1 MAGYRYGVIGAGR
14 AGTAAAFD
22 LAVRGEAEEVVLAD
36 IDPERAL
43 GAAGRVNRLAGRA
56 VAKGV
61 RLDALDSHATR
72 AFLDPLD
79 AALVAASYTLT
90 LGVSYAGIEAGT
102 HVCDLGGNTGVVL
115 QQLQLSEAARHR
127 RVCLVPDCGEA
138 PGLASNLM
146 AYAKTLLDQ
155 TTDLLLLDG
164 GLPLHPKPPWNYRL
178 TFNMD
183 GLTNEYYGNTTFIV
197 DGEPVGVESFDPA
210 EYELVEFEPPF
221 GVLEAFPA
229 GGASTTPWTLGEGMR
244 SFRNKVLRYPG
255 HAAQFRA
262 FRDLGLFEEE
272 VVLAGGLR
280 IRPRDVYHA
289 LMEPKIR
296 ADASIRDAVIA
307 RVVASGTKDGEPAEA
322 TVDFRAWY
330 DDVLGFTAMEES
342 TGWHAAIV
350 CRLMASGAIEPG
362 ARPVELAVDPALMVE
377 ALQKRGFDVAES
389 VQPA

>member
-1 MAGYRYGVIGAGR
+1 MTGYRYGVIGAGR

-22 LAVRGEAEEVVLAD
+22 LAVRGEAREVVLAD
-36 IDPERAL
+36 LDLTRARE
-43 GAAGRVNRLAGRA
+43 AADRVNGLADDTIARA
-56 VAKGV
+56 V
-61 RLDALDSHATR
+61 RLDAADAGETR
-72 AFLDPLD
+72 AFLAPLD
-79 AALVAASYTLT
+79 AAVVAASYKLT

-115 QQLQLSEAARHR
+115 QQLRLAEAARHR
-127 RVCLVPDCGEA
+127 GVCLVPDCGEA

-146 AYAKTLLDQ
+146 AYAKSLLD
-155 TTDLLLLDG
+155 TSEDLLLLDG
-164 GLPLHPKPPWNYRL
+164 GLPLHPEPPWNYRL

-197 DGEPVGVESFDPA
+197 KGEPVEVESFDPD

-262 FRDLGLFEEE
+262 FRDLGLFDEE
-272 VVLAGGLR
+272 VVLAGGVKL
-280 IRPRDVYHA
+280 RPRDVYHA

-307 RVVASGTKDGEPAEA
+307 RVVAAGTKDGVPADA

-330 DDVLGFTAMEES
+330 DEVLEFTAMEES

-362 ARPVELAVDPALMVE
+362 AGPVELAVDPALMIE
-377 ALQKRGFDVAES
+377 ELQKRGFDVTE
-389 VQPA
+389 VVERT